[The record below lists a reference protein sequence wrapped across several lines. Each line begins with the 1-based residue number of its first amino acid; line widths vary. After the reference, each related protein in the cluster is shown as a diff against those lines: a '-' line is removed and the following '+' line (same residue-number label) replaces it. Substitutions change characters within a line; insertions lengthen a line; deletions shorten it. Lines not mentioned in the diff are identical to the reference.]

1 MWGVSGFGVEPFGF
15 VRVDVVGAVGPAPL
29 PPIVAHLVGIEPA
42 FALVGRETSFALV
55 GREPAAISLNTL
67 QVNRE

>member
-15 VRVDVVGAVGPAPL
+15 IRIDVVGAVGPAPL
-29 PPIVAHLVGIEPA
+29 PPIVAHLVGIEPT
-42 FALVGRETSFALV
+42 FALVGRDVAVDVV
-55 GREPAAISLNTL
+55 GRAPAPLTFNTL